1 MINFN
6 AKRNIFGMRNMGAN
20 MGQVN
25 DPTPIDY
32 SDPSNFL
39 RGVSASNG
47 LLGFQNAIAQEKYN
61 NAPNMSRG
69 TPQPWDYTYGGPTM
83 RPSLPGFVEGLQ
95 TMTPL
100 TPEQERY
107 QQKALTHGLG
117 LVGSRGDEGG
127 DEGGDEM
134 GDEWG
139 RRNATQSILKGL
151 LEAYT

>member
-1 MINFN
+1 MSMISFN
-6 AKRNIFGMRNMGAN
+6 PKRNIFGMRNMGAN

-39 RGVSASNG
+39 RGVSVSNG
-47 LLGFQNAIAQEKYN
+47 LLGNAMPQGKYN

-69 TPQPWDYTYGGPTM
+69 TPQPWDYSYGPQTM
-83 RPSLPGFVEGLQ
+83 RPLLPGLAEGLQ
-95 TMTPL
+95 TMPPL

-107 QQKALTHGLG
+107 QQEASMQGLD